1 MYFYKCKGFSRRQT
15 GPSLEGERSLPQ
27 VWRQIWVFL
36 FKWDGYM
43 FRFIVKKV
51 NSKQIGRGD
60 NDSKIKDFIIS
71 HIQFVG
77 VESLAGKYAY
87 IITVFEAK
95 SRKRSHEFQGIVT
108 STLNSTIEECVKNSS
123 NCGKTYNTYA
133 CDYTWRIINC
143 LFTLFSGLVLPY
155 LKAKDFVDENGNLG
169 FIINMKKLQPVLMDD
184 TEISRNES
192 QQPANKRIR
201 LDNNPMGF
209 LALQRPL

>member
-15 GPSLEGERSLPQ
+15 GRSLEGERSLPQ

-87 IITVFEAK
+87 IITIFEAK

-108 STLNSTIEECVKNSS
+108 STLNSTIEECVKNS
-123 NCGKTYNTYA
+123 
-133 CDYTWRIINC
+133 
-143 LFTLFSGLVLPY
+143 
-155 LKAKDFVDENGNLG
+155 
-169 FIINMKKLQPVLMDD
+169 
-184 TEISRNES
+184 
-192 QQPANKRIR
+192 
-201 LDNNPMGF
+201 
-209 LALQRPL
+209 

>member
-123 NCGKTYNTYA
+123 NCGKKKCFIFQMFQFFVYLQLHMYVI
-133 CDYTWRIINC
+133 TW
-143 LFTLFSGLVLPY
+143 
-155 LKAKDFVDENGNLG
+155 
-169 FIINMKKLQPVLMDD
+169 
-184 TEISRNES
+184 
-192 QQPANKRIR
+192 
-201 LDNNPMGF
+201 
-209 LALQRPL
+209 

>member
-87 IITVFEAK
+87 IITIFEAK

-123 NCGKTYNTYA
+123 NCGKKCFIFQMFQFFVYLQLHMYVI
-133 CDYTWRIINC
+133 TW
-143 LFTLFSGLVLPY
+143 
-155 LKAKDFVDENGNLG
+155 
-169 FIINMKKLQPVLMDD
+169 
-184 TEISRNES
+184 
-192 QQPANKRIR
+192 
-201 LDNNPMGF
+201 
-209 LALQRPL
+209 

>member
-1 MYFYKCKGFSRRQT
+1 MFFHNFFSTICLHIFFFSLLCLFTFLAVPIREDGMYFYRCREFCRR
-15 GPSLEGERSLPQ
+15 P
-27 VWRQIWVFL
+27 IWVFL

-87 IITVFEAK
+87 IITIFEAK

-123 NCGKTYNTYA
+123 NCGKTYNT
-133 CDYTWRIINC
+133 
-143 LFTLFSGLVLPY
+143 
-155 LKAKDFVDENGNLG
+155 
-169 FIINMKKLQPVLMDD
+169 
-184 TEISRNES
+184 
-192 QQPANKRIR
+192 
-201 LDNNPMGF
+201 
-209 LALQRPL
+209 